1 MGRNNPFP
9 LRLCANF
16 LRKFVSGK
24 FVVVRGLRNESI
36 ETTFGSKETGRRGK
50 SEVSQ
55 LVLLRGR
62 REIGVGVAATLY
74 ERGRSSSLV
83 DGAADFIRPLS
94 STRRNIC
101 LRSSPLCRLPATF
114 RPTFCVA
121 AACYAVEHD
130 ALYFHVSA
138 VHASSTPT
146 RMRAATLS
154 RSSRVFQRGRRPPPS
169 RLADFIGDFIG

>member
-24 FVVVRGLRNESI
+24 FVVRGLRNESI

-94 STRRNIC
+94 STRWNIC

-114 RPTFCVA
+114 CPTFCVA

-169 RLADFIGDFIG
+169 RLSRTIGDFIG